1 MVCGAGGHGPRVTM
15 VNARHGHADGLVACR
30 CSVHLQVNNKGQIC
44 GATMEGAAGVDTSM
58 LQAMMAQAQKL
69 GPQLLSAI
77 AGYVDAAS
85 SA

>member
-1 MVCGAGGHGPRVTM
+1 
-15 VNARHGHADGLVACR
+15 
-30 CSVHLQVNNKGQIC
+30 
-44 GATMEGAAGVDTSM
+44 MEGAAGVDTSM